1 MIGGIRR
8 PGGLVYGAIGVVVL
22 AASWEVVGRNELL
35 GSTFPPASDVFAY
48 LVDPTNRSLFGRAVS
63 ATFSSALRGFVLGS
77 LAATLLAGAGA
88 LLPVLKDG
96 MDRFVASI
104 HAVPLIALGPL
115 FIVLMSRSG
124 TPTAIA
130 ALAAVFPV
138 YVATA
143 AGLDDTTASHRD
155 MFAVLGS
162 GRWSRLRH
170 LQLPAA
176 LPAFSDG
183 LRLAAPASVLGAILG
198 EWFGAPRGIGILIVS
213 SMQNFQIEQLWAS
226 ALLAAIIS
234 LIAFSVFGAFE
245 RLVVARTR

>member
-1 MIGGIRR
+1 MTNESRR
-8 PGGLVYGAIGVVVL
+8 SGLAYGTLGVAVLGVTWEAIG
-22 AASWEVVGRNELL
+22 RTELL
-35 GSTFPPASDVFAY
+35 GSTFPPASDVIAH
-48 LVDPTNRSLFGRAVS
+48 LVDPAYRSLFGRAVA
-63 ATFSSALRGFVLGS
+63 ATFSSAGRGFVTGS
-77 LAATLLAGAGA
+77 LVAMFLAALAA

-130 ALAAVFPV
+130 ALAAFFPV

-143 AGLDDTTASHRD
+143 AGFDDTSASHRD
-155 MFAVLGS
+155 MFAVMGS
-162 GRWSRLRH
+162 GRWMRLRH

-176 LPAFSDG
+176 LPAFADG

-213 SMQNFQIEQLWAS
+213 SMQNFQIDQLWAS
-226 ALLAAIIS
+226 AMLAALIS
-234 LIAFSVFGAFE
+234 LFAFAVFGVFE